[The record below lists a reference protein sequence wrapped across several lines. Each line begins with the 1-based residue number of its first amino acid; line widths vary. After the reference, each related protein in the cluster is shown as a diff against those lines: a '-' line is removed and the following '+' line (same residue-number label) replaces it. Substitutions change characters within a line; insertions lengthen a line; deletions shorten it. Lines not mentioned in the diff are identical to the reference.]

1 MAGDALIRTVNSR
14 IDILGLGCAA
24 VDELVYVG
32 AFPPADAK
40 TRVLRW
46 EQHCGG
52 LTATALVAA
61 SRLGAKCAFAGVLGN
76 DAQSSVV
83 LNAFRDEGIDIS
95 RVICRDGARPVR
107 SVIVVDEK
115 RRTRNVFFDINGAAG
130 ADDKK
135 PSKELIRSAKVL
147 FVDNFGIE
155 GMIRAAKIAGAAGI
169 PVVADFESSNPSRF
183 DELFA
188 LVDHLIL
195 SEVFACQFSG
205 ASSPATAA
213 TKLWNPRRKVV
224 IVTCGAKG
232 CIYVNRGAQT
242 PKQIPAFKVKA
253 RDTTGCGDVFHGAYA
268 AALARGMELPERIQF
283 ASAAAAI
290 KATHRG
296 GQAGIPTLAVVEKF
310 LRRPSR

>member
-1 MAGDALIRTVNSR
+1 VKSP

-24 VDELVYVG
+24 VDELIYVA

-76 DAQSSVV
+76 DTQSCVV
-83 LNAFRDEGIDIS
+83 LNALRYEGIDVS
-95 RVICRDGARPVR
+95 RAICRDGARPVR

-115 RRTRNVFFDINGAAG
+115 RRTRNVFFDIDGAVG

-135 PSKELIRSAKVL
+135 PSKELIRAAKVL
-147 FVDNFGIE
+147 FVDNFGTKGI
-155 GMIRAAKIAGAAGI
+155 IRAVKIARAAGI
-169 PVVADFESSNPSRF
+169 PVVADFESSSAPRF
-183 DELFA
+183 DELLA

-195 SEVFACQFSG
+195 SEAFACKITRSNN
-205 ASSPATAA
+205 PATAA
-213 TKLWNPRRKVV
+213 TRLWHRQRKVV
-224 IVTCGAKG
+224 IVTRGDEG
-232 CIYVNRGAQT
+232 CCYLDQDTQT
-242 PKQIPAFKVKA
+242 PRQIFAFKVKS

-268 AALARGMELPERIQF
+268 AALARKGV
-283 ASAAAAI
+283 S
-290 KATHRG
+290 
-296 GQAGIPTLAVVEKF
+296 PTYHHILVT
-310 LRRPSR
+310 R